1 MGKCF
6 SFVHGTWSDVLHV
19 MVSFS
24 HSNFHAAIS
33 VSLLNTLS
41 DTFYKKLVPA
51 VQFLW
56 RCKQSGSKRVNWN
69 NFTVKELTA
78 NDTLTMLPWL
88 CLLLLEST
96 LFGTTAFA
104 VAETN
109 KQTRTLTGL
118 PFMLSQPLKD
128 NYSLI
133 MSYHVT
139 TMTAWQVYNFH
150 GWFNWHSHQTG
161 RTERIKMLFI
171 SCCQS

>member
-41 DTFYKKLVPA
+41 DTFYTKLVPA

-78 NDTLTMLPWL
+78 NNTLTMLPWL

-109 KQTRTLTGL
+109 KQTNKNTDRCTIHAVPAFKGQL
-118 PFMLSQPLKD
+118 FSDHVLSCNNNDCLA
-128 NYSLI
+128 SLQF
-133 MSYHVT
+133 SRLV
-139 TMTAWQVYNFH
+139 
-150 GWFNWHSHQTG
+150 
-161 RTERIKMLFI
+161 
-171 SCCQS
+171 